1 MSRPIWLNDHVFL
14 FFLSFLL
21 QMQERAS
28 SRKTAE
34 RNGIAKRNA
43 AYVGALH
50 PPYRPHHAREAYSYP
65 TAKHMIQERITA
77 AAMAI
82 LPSKRMA
89 TIPDEALAAVAEAY
103 AAEAMA
109 ALADAD
115 GDGKAQG
122 PDRSYLRP
130 DPEKLPHNAGP
141 QWYTMQEEAQSSLPG

>member
-1 MSRPIWLNDHVFL
+1 MSRPTWLNDHVSL

-43 AYVGALH
+43 AYGGALH
-50 PPYRPHHAREAYSYP
+50 PPYRPHHAREAYPYP

-82 LPSKRMA
+82 LPSMRIA
-89 TIPDEALAAVAEAY
+89 TIPDAASVAAVAGAY

-115 GDGKAQG
+115 EDGKAQG
-122 PDRSYLRP
+122 RD
-130 DPEKLPHNAGP
+130 
-141 QWYTMQEEAQSSLPG
+141 